1 METQA
6 PIIAFLYDFDKTLCT
21 TDMEDYAFI
30 PSLGYTPAEFWGRA
44 NAFGWENRMDGL
56 LAYMY
61 TMIQECAAQNI
72 KLDRAFLNHCGE
84 SIQLFPGVREWFAR
98 INAFGESLGVQV
110 EHYVISSGLREIIE
124 GSGIAQEF
132 REIYA
137 CEFYY
142 NENGDAC
149 WPKLDVNFTNKT
161 QFVYRINKGILDV
174 SRDKE
179 LNDSMPD
186 DSKRVPFTNM
196 IYMGDGL
203 SDVPCMKMMRAYGGQ
218 AIAVYQAS
226 NRQGVEKLLAD
237 NLGVLVNNGWSSL
250 SELTA
255 LTAWCVILG
264 YTLQL
269 YFDFSGYCD
278 LTAGC
283 ARLLGLRLP
292 INFDSPYR
300 SLSVAEFW
308 KRWHMTL
315 TAFLRENVYF
325 PLGGSRKGRGRTYLN
340 ILVVYLVSGI
350 WHGAG
355 WTFILW
361 GLLHGLAQVLERLW
375 GKRRDA
381 LPRWVRWA
389 MTFLFINLAWVFFR
403 APDVSSALLLLKTA
417 VTGGMG
423 GIRLWLV
430 NGLFRREISALELL
444 LPVIG
449 PYTAYLRVA
458 LILGI
463 GLLAALW
470 PRNVIRQM
478 DTFRPNWRSGLYVL
492 VWTVWAILS
501 FTGVVTFIYSNF

>member
-6 PIIAFLYDFDKTLCT
+6 PLIAFLYDFDKTLCT

-237 NLGVLVNNGWSSL
+237 GRVDFIFPADYREGMELDRTVRDILRKMTITDRLLEVNNR
-250 SELTA
+250 
-255 LTAWCVILG
+255 
-264 YTLQL
+264 QL
-269 YFDFSGYCD
+269 RSIGGDV
-278 LTAGC
+278 
-283 ARLLGLRLP
+283 LP
-292 INFDSPYR
+292 N
-300 SLSVAEFW
+300 
-308 KRWHMTL
+308 
-315 TAFLRENVYF
+315 
-325 PLGGSRKGRGRTYLN
+325 
-340 ILVVYLVSGI
+340 
-350 WHGAG
+350 
-355 WTFILW
+355 
-361 GLLHGLAQVLERLW
+361 QV
-375 GKRRDA
+375 
-381 LPRWVRWA
+381 
-389 MTFLFINLAWVFFR
+389 
-403 APDVSSALLLLKTA
+403 
-417 VTGGMG
+417 
-423 GIRLWLV
+423 
-430 NGLFRREISALELL
+430 GLF
-444 LPVIG
+444 
-449 PYTAYLRVA
+449 
-458 LILGI
+458 
-463 GLLAALW
+463 
-470 PRNVIRQM
+470 
-478 DTFRPNWRSGLYVL
+478 
-492 VWTVWAILS
+492 
-501 FTGVVTFIYSNF
+501 

>member
-179 LNDSMPD
+179 LHDSMPD

-237 NLGVLVNNGWSSL
+237 GRVDFIFPADYREGMELDRTVRDILRKMTITDRLLEVNNR
-250 SELTA
+250 
-255 LTAWCVILG
+255 
-264 YTLQL
+264 QL
-269 YFDFSGYCD
+269 RSIGGDV
-278 LTAGC
+278 
-283 ARLLGLRLP
+283 LP
-292 INFDSPYR
+292 N
-300 SLSVAEFW
+300 
-308 KRWHMTL
+308 
-315 TAFLRENVYF
+315 
-325 PLGGSRKGRGRTYLN
+325 
-340 ILVVYLVSGI
+340 
-350 WHGAG
+350 
-355 WTFILW
+355 
-361 GLLHGLAQVLERLW
+361 QV
-375 GKRRDA
+375 
-381 LPRWVRWA
+381 
-389 MTFLFINLAWVFFR
+389 
-403 APDVSSALLLLKTA
+403 
-417 VTGGMG
+417 
-423 GIRLWLV
+423 
-430 NGLFRREISALELL
+430 GLF
-444 LPVIG
+444 
-449 PYTAYLRVA
+449 
-458 LILGI
+458 
-463 GLLAALW
+463 
-470 PRNVIRQM
+470 
-478 DTFRPNWRSGLYVL
+478 
-492 VWTVWAILS
+492 
-501 FTGVVTFIYSNF
+501 

>member
-203 SDVPCMKMMRAYGGQ
+203 SDVPCMKMMRAYCGQ

-237 NLGVLVNNGWSSL
+237 GRVDFIFPADYREGMELDRTVRDILRKMTITDRLLEVNNR
-250 SELTA
+250 
-255 LTAWCVILG
+255 
-264 YTLQL
+264 QL
-269 YFDFSGYCD
+269 RSIGGDV
-278 LTAGC
+278 
-283 ARLLGLRLP
+283 LP
-292 INFDSPYR
+292 N
-300 SLSVAEFW
+300 
-308 KRWHMTL
+308 
-315 TAFLRENVYF
+315 
-325 PLGGSRKGRGRTYLN
+325 
-340 ILVVYLVSGI
+340 
-350 WHGAG
+350 
-355 WTFILW
+355 
-361 GLLHGLAQVLERLW
+361 QV
-375 GKRRDA
+375 
-381 LPRWVRWA
+381 
-389 MTFLFINLAWVFFR
+389 
-403 APDVSSALLLLKTA
+403 
-417 VTGGMG
+417 
-423 GIRLWLV
+423 
-430 NGLFRREISALELL
+430 GLF
-444 LPVIG
+444 
-449 PYTAYLRVA
+449 
-458 LILGI
+458 
-463 GLLAALW
+463 
-470 PRNVIRQM
+470 
-478 DTFRPNWRSGLYVL
+478 
-492 VWTVWAILS
+492 
-501 FTGVVTFIYSNF
+501 

>member
-110 EHYVISSGLREIIE
+110 EHNVITSGLREIIE

-237 NLGVLVNNGWSSL
+237 GRVDFIFPADYREGMELDRTVRDILRKMTITDRLLEVNNR
-250 SELTA
+250 
-255 LTAWCVILG
+255 
-264 YTLQL
+264 QL
-269 YFDFSGYCD
+269 RSIGGDV
-278 LTAGC
+278 
-283 ARLLGLRLP
+283 LP
-292 INFDSPYR
+292 N
-300 SLSVAEFW
+300 
-308 KRWHMTL
+308 
-315 TAFLRENVYF
+315 
-325 PLGGSRKGRGRTYLN
+325 
-340 ILVVYLVSGI
+340 
-350 WHGAG
+350 
-355 WTFILW
+355 
-361 GLLHGLAQVLERLW
+361 QV
-375 GKRRDA
+375 
-381 LPRWVRWA
+381 
-389 MTFLFINLAWVFFR
+389 
-403 APDVSSALLLLKTA
+403 
-417 VTGGMG
+417 
-423 GIRLWLV
+423 
-430 NGLFRREISALELL
+430 GLF
-444 LPVIG
+444 
-449 PYTAYLRVA
+449 
-458 LILGI
+458 
-463 GLLAALW
+463 
-470 PRNVIRQM
+470 
-478 DTFRPNWRSGLYVL
+478 
-492 VWTVWAILS
+492 
-501 FTGVVTFIYSNF
+501 

>member
-196 IYMGDGL
+196 SYMGDGH

-237 NLGVLVNNGWSSL
+237 GRVDFIFPADYREGMELDRTVRDILRKMTITDRLLEVNNR
-250 SELTA
+250 
-255 LTAWCVILG
+255 
-264 YTLQL
+264 QL
-269 YFDFSGYCD
+269 RSIGGDV
-278 LTAGC
+278 
-283 ARLLGLRLP
+283 LP
-292 INFDSPYR
+292 N
-300 SLSVAEFW
+300 
-308 KRWHMTL
+308 
-315 TAFLRENVYF
+315 
-325 PLGGSRKGRGRTYLN
+325 
-340 ILVVYLVSGI
+340 
-350 WHGAG
+350 
-355 WTFILW
+355 
-361 GLLHGLAQVLERLW
+361 QV
-375 GKRRDA
+375 
-381 LPRWVRWA
+381 
-389 MTFLFINLAWVFFR
+389 
-403 APDVSSALLLLKTA
+403 
-417 VTGGMG
+417 
-423 GIRLWLV
+423 
-430 NGLFRREISALELL
+430 GLF
-444 LPVIG
+444 
-449 PYTAYLRVA
+449 
-458 LILGI
+458 
-463 GLLAALW
+463 
-470 PRNVIRQM
+470 
-478 DTFRPNWRSGLYVL
+478 
-492 VWTVWAILS
+492 
-501 FTGVVTFIYSNF
+501 

>member
-149 WPKLDVNFTNKT
+149 WHKLDVNFTNKT

-237 NLGVLVNNGWSSL
+237 GRVDFIFPADYREGMELDRTVRDILRKMTITDRLLEVNNR
-250 SELTA
+250 
-255 LTAWCVILG
+255 
-264 YTLQL
+264 QL
-269 YFDFSGYCD
+269 RSIGGDV
-278 LTAGC
+278 
-283 ARLLGLRLP
+283 LP
-292 INFDSPYR
+292 N
-300 SLSVAEFW
+300 
-308 KRWHMTL
+308 
-315 TAFLRENVYF
+315 
-325 PLGGSRKGRGRTYLN
+325 
-340 ILVVYLVSGI
+340 
-350 WHGAG
+350 
-355 WTFILW
+355 
-361 GLLHGLAQVLERLW
+361 QV
-375 GKRRDA
+375 
-381 LPRWVRWA
+381 
-389 MTFLFINLAWVFFR
+389 
-403 APDVSSALLLLKTA
+403 
-417 VTGGMG
+417 
-423 GIRLWLV
+423 
-430 NGLFRREISALELL
+430 GLF
-444 LPVIG
+444 
-449 PYTAYLRVA
+449 
-458 LILGI
+458 
-463 GLLAALW
+463 
-470 PRNVIRQM
+470 
-478 DTFRPNWRSGLYVL
+478 
-492 VWTVWAILS
+492 
-501 FTGVVTFIYSNF
+501 

>member
-174 SRDKE
+174 SRDRE

-218 AIAVYQAS
+218 AIAVYQAG

-237 NLGVLVNNGWSSL
+237 GRVDFIFPADYREGMELDRTVRDILRKMTITDRLLEVNNRQLRSIGGDVL
-250 SELTA
+250 PNQVEL
-255 LTAWCVILG
+255 
-264 YTLQL
+264 
-269 YFDFSGYCD
+269 F
-278 LTAGC
+278 
-283 ARLLGLRLP
+283 
-292 INFDSPYR
+292 
-300 SLSVAEFW
+300 
-308 KRWHMTL
+308 
-315 TAFLRENVYF
+315 
-325 PLGGSRKGRGRTYLN
+325 
-340 ILVVYLVSGI
+340 
-350 WHGAG
+350 
-355 WTFILW
+355 
-361 GLLHGLAQVLERLW
+361 
-375 GKRRDA
+375 
-381 LPRWVRWA
+381 
-389 MTFLFINLAWVFFR
+389 
-403 APDVSSALLLLKTA
+403 
-417 VTGGMG
+417 
-423 GIRLWLV
+423 
-430 NGLFRREISALELL
+430 
-444 LPVIG
+444 
-449 PYTAYLRVA
+449 
-458 LILGI
+458 
-463 GLLAALW
+463 
-470 PRNVIRQM
+470 
-478 DTFRPNWRSGLYVL
+478 
-492 VWTVWAILS
+492 
-501 FTGVVTFIYSNF
+501 

>member
-218 AIAVYQAS
+218 AIAVYQS
-226 NRQGVEKLLAD
+226 TNRQGVEKLLAD
-237 NLGVLVNNGWSSL
+237 GRVDFIFPADYREGMELDRTVRDILRKMTITDRLLEVNNR
-250 SELTA
+250 
-255 LTAWCVILG
+255 
-264 YTLQL
+264 QL
-269 YFDFSGYCD
+269 RSIGGDV
-278 LTAGC
+278 
-283 ARLLGLRLP
+283 LP
-292 INFDSPYR
+292 N
-300 SLSVAEFW
+300 
-308 KRWHMTL
+308 
-315 TAFLRENVYF
+315 
-325 PLGGSRKGRGRTYLN
+325 
-340 ILVVYLVSGI
+340 
-350 WHGAG
+350 
-355 WTFILW
+355 
-361 GLLHGLAQVLERLW
+361 QV
-375 GKRRDA
+375 
-381 LPRWVRWA
+381 
-389 MTFLFINLAWVFFR
+389 
-403 APDVSSALLLLKTA
+403 
-417 VTGGMG
+417 
-423 GIRLWLV
+423 
-430 NGLFRREISALELL
+430 GLF
-444 LPVIG
+444 
-449 PYTAYLRVA
+449 
-458 LILGI
+458 
-463 GLLAALW
+463 
-470 PRNVIRQM
+470 
-478 DTFRPNWRSGLYVL
+478 
-492 VWTVWAILS
+492 
-501 FTGVVTFIYSNF
+501 